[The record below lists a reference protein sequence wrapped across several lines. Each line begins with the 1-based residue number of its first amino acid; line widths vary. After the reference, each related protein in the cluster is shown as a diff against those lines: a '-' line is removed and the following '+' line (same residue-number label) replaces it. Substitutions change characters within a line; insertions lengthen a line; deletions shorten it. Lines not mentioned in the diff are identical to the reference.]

1 MWWFLEHECSFFL
14 SASFDFYLPNLNTCI
29 EFDGQ
34 QHYNIIEHFG
44 GEKILIENQ
53 VRDDIKN
60 KYCLENN
67 IKILRIKYDDDVE
80 NKMKSIFKQ

>member
-1 MWWFLEHECSFFL
+1 
-14 SASFDFYLPNLNTCI
+14 LPNLNTCI